1 MTTKPYEELYQFHVQ
16 PFVHATQMES
26 LAAYA
31 ASKGFRGFKSMYKKY
46 VESLKAQSGTLYI
59 ENVTQFTN
67 QPLELNAG
75 EWEADDLGIHK
86 KNGFNDE
93 IACPHPIKVVD
104 IKYDNSGR
112 HYTVELQTA
121 SQYLGDVTQYQEQI
135 AELESAAAEK
145 DSTITAQ
152 ASTIQSQESQ
162 IESQTATIQEQATT
176 IQELR
181 EAGTAAELETGL
193 DAAYEEGVNSVE

>member
-1 MTTKPYEELYQFHVQ
+1 MG
-16 PFVHATQMES
+16 
-26 LAAYA
+26 AA
-31 ASKGFRGFKSMYKKY
+31 
-46 VESLKAQSGTLYI
+46 
-59 ENVTQFTN
+59 
-67 QPLELNAG
+67 
-75 EWEADDLGIHK
+75 GIHVLHPCK
-86 KNGFNDE
+86 RVRGGNFYGQIFRKTLEDRRRDGRADQSSLSSQRRYSVIFERDDAFLEQIEKINWAKPTIQRLSEDANEQGLPEGYGF
-93 IACPHPIKVVD
+93 KVVD

-135 AELESAAAEK
+135 AALESAAAEK

>member
-1 MTTKPYEELYQFHVQ
+1 M
-16 PFVHATQMES
+16 
-26 LAAYA
+26 
-31 ASKGFRGFKSMYKKY
+31 
-46 VESLKAQSGTLYI
+46 QSWRAL
-59 ENVTQFTN
+59 
-67 QPLELNAG
+67 P
-75 EWEADDLGIHK
+75 
-86 KNGFNDE
+86 
-93 IACPHPIKVVD
+93 
-104 IKYDNSGR
+104 
-112 HYTVELQTA
+112 
-121 SQYLGDVTQYQEQI
+121 
-135 AELESAAAEK
+135 AEK

>member
-1 MTTKPYEELYQFHVQ
+1 MQVEIRADK
-16 PFVHATQMES
+16 
-26 LAAYA
+26 
-31 ASKGFRGFKSMYKKY
+31 KSMTVGGY
-46 VESLKAQSGTLYI
+46 V
-59 ENVTQFTN
+59 NVVGRDSRV
-67 QPLELNAG
+67 LH
-75 EWEADDLGIHK
+75 D
-86 KNGFNDE
+86 
-93 IACPHPIKVVD
+93 KVVD

>member
-1 MTTKPYEELYQFHVQ
+1 MTAGPISRHYPANGRYSVIFERDDAYLEQIEKINWAKPTIQRLSEDANEPGLPEGY
-16 PFVHATQMES
+16 
-26 LAAYA
+26 
-31 ASKGFRGFKSMYKKY
+31 GF
-46 VESLKAQSGTLYI
+46 
-59 ENVTQFTN
+59 
-67 QPLELNAG
+67 
-75 EWEADDLGIHK
+75 
-86 KNGFNDE
+86 
-93 IACPHPIKVVD
+93 KVVD